1 MHNDREVSSK
11 KKPDEVSK
19 SPSKLSASKANFKG
33 TLPKLSSTK
42 IVKPEIK
49 EEAD

>member
-19 SPSKLSASKANFKG
+19 SPSKLSTSKANFKG
-33 TLPKLSSTK
+33 MLPKLSSTK
-42 IVKPEIK
+42 LTKPEIK
-49 EEAD
+49 EEGE